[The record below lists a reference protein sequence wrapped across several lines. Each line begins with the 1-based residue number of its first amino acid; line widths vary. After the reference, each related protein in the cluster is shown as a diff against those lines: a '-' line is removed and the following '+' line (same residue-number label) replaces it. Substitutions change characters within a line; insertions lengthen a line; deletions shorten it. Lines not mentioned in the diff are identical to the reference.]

1 MSTLQVSNVHL
12 ESTANNRIEYAGS
25 NTVNIYAGGI
35 NVLSANSSG
44 LSSLQVLK
52 INLEGT
58 ANNRIEYGGSNTVNI
73 FAGGI
78 NVLSAN
84 SSGLLV
90 SNVHLEGTANNRIE
104 YAGSNTVNI
113 YAGGTNILS
122 ANSSTMNIPV
132 SGSIAIGNTTVNS
145 TVNSTSISIGS
156 NNLTVG
162 TSAYFVSNGNVGIDT
177 SDPTSTLHVI
187 SSKVGSSSNWYDPA
201 NYAATIH
208 HDINST
214 SRYGLLVSNRWRAS
228 ENFVF
233 AVDGRFTNGGGTV
246 AEDTHTPYFIVRGDG
261 NVGIGTNTPSE
272 KLEIVGNVTPGAS
285 NTYDLGTS
293 SLRWRNI
300 YTNDLNLN
308 NGIGDYTIVE
318 GEDDLFLYNNKKGK
332 VYKFALVEV
341 DPSEAPKK
349 AT

>member
-12 ESTANNRIEYAGS
+12 ESTANNRIEYSGS
-25 NTVNIYAGGI
+25 NTVNIYAGGT

-44 LSSLQVLK
+44 LSSLQVSS
-52 INLEGT
+52 INLE
-58 ANNRIEYGGSNTVNI
+58 S
-73 FAGGI
+73 
-78 NVLSAN
+78 
-84 SSGLLV
+84 
-90 SNVHLEGTANNRIE
+90 TANNRIE
-104 YAGSNTVNI
+104 YAGSNTVNLYAGGINVLSALSSGLQASKINLEGTTNNRIEYVGSNTVNI
-113 YAGGTNILS
+113 YAGGTNVLS
-122 ANSSTMNIPV
+122 
-132 SGSIAIGNTTVNS
+132 
-145 TVNSTSISIGS
+145 VNSTSISIGS

-162 TSAYFVSNGNVGIDT
+162 TSSYFVSNGNVGIGT
-177 SDPTSTLHVI
+177 SSPSYKLDVNGKTRLSYNVSPASPSNTDIL
-187 SSKVGSSSNWYDPA
+187 SSAHTIFGGNGGNYLTFGQYDVSASYSQWIQSS
-201 NYAATIH
+201 
-208 HDINST
+208 
-214 SRYGLLVSNRWRAS
+214 
-228 ENFVF
+228 
-233 AVDGRFTNGGGTV
+233 FTNPSTATYNLILQPLG
-246 AEDTHTPYFIVRGDG
+246 G

-272 KLEIVGNVTPGAS
+272 KLEIAGNVTPASS